1 MLKNIYNTI
10 QHFMEQTF
18 NILNCMRLYIIKH
31 MTKILLFQTLI
42 EELNTVTMLKPKD
55 LKVRKNLEYPTFHL
69 EFCRVH
75 LII

>member
-1 MLKNIYNTI
+1 
-10 QHFMEQTF
+10 MEQTF

>member
-1 MLKNIYNTI
+1 
-10 QHFMEQTF
+10 MEQIF
-18 NILNCMRLYIIKH
+18 NVSNCMRFYITKH
-31 MTKILLFQTLI
+31 MTKILVSQTLI
-42 EELNTVTMLKPKD
+42 EELNTVTILKPKD